1 MSIVARTN
9 GDPVSIAP
17 AMRRVVAEMDPR
29 LAIVSIRRMTEV
41 RAASMSR
48 DRFLMTLLSM
58 FGVIGLVLAIVGV
71 YGVVAQ
77 LVRSRMREMG
87 IRIALGARGR
97 NVQWLIMRRGLVITT
112 IGVALGAAAA
122 PLGTRVLARLL
133 YGVSAMDLPTLG
145 LVTALLFAA
154 ALLASWLP
162 ALRSARVD
170 PVTILRDE

>member
-1 MSIVARTN
+1 
-9 GDPVSIAP
+9 
-17 AMRRVVAEMDPR
+17 
-29 LAIVSIRRMTEV
+29 
-41 RAASMSR
+41 
-48 DRFLMTLLSM
+48 
-58 FGVIGLVLAIVGV
+58 
-71 YGVVAQ
+71 
-77 LVRSRMREMG
+77 MREMG

-133 YGVSAMDLPTLG
+133 YGVSAMDLPTFG
-145 LVTALLFAA
+145 LVTALLFVA

-162 ALRSARVD
+162 ALRSGRVD